1 MSQTPKIPYFFLF
14 TKHCGK
20 VVRWHFDNYL
30 GFLSNMECFKI
41 GHEACLKSLN
51 VEALFV

>member
-1 MSQTPKIPYFFLF
+1 MSQTPKIPYYSQVI
-14 TKHCGK
+14 KISGK

-30 GFLSNMECFKI
+30 GYLSNMECFKI